1 MRENAKLT
9 FWFSLVFRIARP
21 GFNLSII
28 DNFQNIMHAYMKMF
42 YTY

>member
-1 MRENAKLT
+1 MRENVKLM
-9 FWFSLVFRIARP
+9 FRFSLVFRIARP
-21 GFNLSII
+21 RFNYSII